1 MGLMPRSL
9 LRLILEGNA
18 LSFPTTG
25 QANPARRVKTTAR
38 FPPAEWLGACPEDN
52 DRRSTGGIYPP
63 VKSYLLML
71 TNFSH
76 VMKEN

>member
-25 QANPARRVKTTAR
+25 QANPARRVIYLVGA
-38 FPPAEWLGACPEDN
+38 ALGQ
-52 DRRSTGGIYPP
+52 
-63 VKSYLLML
+63 
-71 TNFSH
+71 
-76 VMKEN
+76 

>member
-25 QANPARRVKTTAR
+25 QANPARRVETTER
-38 FPPAEWLGACPEDN
+38 FPPAEWLGACPVDN
-52 DRRSTGGIYPP
+52 DRRSTGGIYNFFTFE
-63 VKSYLLML
+63 VAFQCQLIFLMI
-71 TNFSH
+71 
-76 VMKEN
+76 